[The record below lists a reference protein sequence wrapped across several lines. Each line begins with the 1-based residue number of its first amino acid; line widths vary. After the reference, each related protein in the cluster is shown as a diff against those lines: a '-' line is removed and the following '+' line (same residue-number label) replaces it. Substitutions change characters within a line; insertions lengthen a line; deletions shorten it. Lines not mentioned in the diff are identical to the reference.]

1 MQKKSTLILSIIII
15 IITTSVITFSISAV
29 FFLGPA
35 FNNKYQILFDQESVN
50 YENIKK
56 FNQVRNA
63 LKTYYYEEVDE
74 NVLLEGAI
82 AGMAASLKDPY
93 TVYYTKEQMEK
104 IMEMPKRTEET
115 YVGIGVSIITDEN
128 GLVTVVEPFY
138 GSPAYEAGIKQG
150 DKIIAVNDED
160 VTTLKDETAIVNMI
174 KGPENTT
181 VKITVFRP
189 SEGRSIEF
197 ELVRKKI
204 TYLYNLRSEILDGNI
219 GYIRIISFLD
229 DKIDQE
235 FKEQLNNFLKQNI
248 KGLII
253 DVRDNPGGYYHK
265 VIKIADRLL
274 PDGNVI
280 VYTEDR
286 NKKVDK
292 EYASDGAELNIPL
305 AILVNE
311 NSASASEILAGA
323 IKDHKKGAII
333 GMKTFGKGL
342 VQDLKTL
349 DDGSGIKITVSRY
362 FTPSGVCIH
371 GTGVEPDIEVKLDE
385 KYNYTPISQIPKDD
399 DAQLQ
404 KAIEVINRLA
414 GQ

>member
-1 MQKKSTLILSIIII
+1 LIIL
-15 IITTSVITFSISAV
+15 TTSVITFSISAV
-29 FFLGPA
+29 VFLGPA
-35 FNNKYQILFDQESVN
+35 FNNKYQISFDQGSVD

-56 FNQVRNA
+56 FNQIRNA

-74 NVLLEGAI
+74 NVLLEGAV
-82 AGMAASLKDPY
+82 AGMAASLQDPY
-93 TVYYTKEQMEK
+93 TVYYTKEQMQK
-104 IMEMPKRTEET
+104 ILEIPKKTEET

-128 GLVTVVEPFY
+128 GLVTIVEPFS
-138 GSPAYEAGIKQG
+138 GSPAYEAGMKQG

-160 VTTLKDETAIVNMI
+160 VTALRDETAIVNMI

-181 VKITVFRP
+181 VRVTVFRP
-189 SEGRSIEF
+189 SEGKSIDF

-204 TYLYNLRSEILDGNI
+204 TYQYNIRSEVLDGDI
-219 GYIRIISFLD
+219 GYIRLISFMD

-235 FKEQLNNFLKQNI
+235 FKKQLNNLLDQNI
-248 KGLII
+248 KGLVI
-253 DVRDNPGGYYHK
+253 DVRDNPGGYYNK
-265 VIKIADRLL
+265 VVKISDRLL
-274 PDGNVI
+274 PDGGVI

-286 NKKVDK
+286 NKKVEK
-292 EYASDGAELNIPL
+292 VFSADGAQLDIPL

-323 IKDHKKGAII
+323 IKDHKKGAIVGI
-333 GMKTFGKGL
+333 KTFGKGL
-342 VQDLKTL
+342 VQDLKPL

-371 GTGVEPDIEVKLDE
+371 GTGIEPDIVVELDE

-399 DAQLQ
+399 DAQLK
-404 KAIEVINRLA
+404 KAIEIINRLA
-414 GQ
+414 G

>member
-1 MQKKSTLILSIIII
+1 MPRKSTLILTIILII
-15 IITTSVITFSISAV
+15 LTTSVITFSISAV
-29 FFLGPA
+29 VFLGPA
-35 FNNKYQILFDQESVN
+35 FNNKYQISFDQGSVD

-56 FNQVRNA
+56 FNQIRNA

-74 NVLLEGAI
+74 NVLLEGAV
-82 AGMAASLKDPY
+82 AGMAASLQDPY
-93 TVYYTKEQMEK
+93 TVYYTKEQMQK
-104 IMEMPKRTEET
+104 ILEIPKKTEET

-128 GLVTVVEPFY
+128 GLVTIVEPFS
-138 GSPAYEAGIKQG
+138 GSPAYEAGMKQG

-160 VTTLKDETAIVNMI
+160 VTALRDETAIVNMI

-181 VKITVFRP
+181 VRVTVFRP
-189 SEGRSIEF
+189 SEGKSIDF

-204 TYLYNLRSEILDGNI
+204 TYQYNIRSEVLDGDI
-219 GYIRIISFLD
+219 GYIRLISFMD

-235 FKEQLNNFLKQNI
+235 FKKQLNNLLDQNI
-248 KGLII
+248 KGLVI
-253 DVRDNPGGYYHK
+253 DVRDNPGGYYNK
-265 VIKIADRLL
+265 VVKISDRLL
-274 PDGNVI
+274 PDGGVI

-286 NKKVDK
+286 NKKVEK
-292 EYASDGAELNIPL
+292 VFSADGAQLDIPL

-323 IKDHKKGAII
+323 IKDHKKGAIVGI
-333 GMKTFGKGL
+333 KTFGKGL
-342 VQDLKTL
+342 VQDLKPL

-371 GTGVEPDIEVKLDE
+371 GTGIEPDIVVELDE

-399 DAQLQ
+399 DAQLK
-404 KAIEVINRLA
+404 KAIEIINRLA
-414 GQ
+414 G